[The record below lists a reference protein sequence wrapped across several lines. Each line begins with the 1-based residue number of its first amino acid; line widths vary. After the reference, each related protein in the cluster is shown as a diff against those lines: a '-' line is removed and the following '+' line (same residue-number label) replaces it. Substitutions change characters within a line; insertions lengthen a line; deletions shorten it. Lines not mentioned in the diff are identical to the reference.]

1 MKLFKSEPLELIR
14 VCVSKHLEQ
23 SKYFSLMECNLEE
36 AVEGLKKIIASQH
49 LSIFLEG
56 KSTMITVRKAV
67 GGKNGESKNISFKG
81 LSVEDTYNIIM
92 KNLK

>member
-14 VCVSKHLEQ
+14 VCVSKHFEQ
-23 SKYFSLMECNLEE
+23 YKYFYLIECNLEE
-36 AVEGLKKIIASQH
+36 AIEGLKNIISNQN
-49 LSIFLEG
+49 LSIFAEG

-67 GGKNGESKNISFKG
+67 DGKNGESKNISFKG
-81 LSVEDTYNIIM
+81 LSVEDTYNVIM